1 MFPVAA
7 ELKDE
12 LRTRMLQARTR
23 EGTDPLDMRESTQ
36 LLTREGAEP
45 LDMRESTQVLTHLR
59 GAATPLDPGL
69 ALLGPREGRALPAE
83 AALPATEAALRALPA
98 PAALPATPNTNP
110 YLVLLAPLRALAA
123 MFSYSLAKPLPDA
136 TSGRYLVEPAI
147 PKPPDNRRA
156 RDPEAPRYFV
166 APPAAP
172 RARSPVAMLR
182 AAEDAEACALPTA
195 AANPYIVSFGTALRA
210 PEARPGRGAG
220 AQHGN
225 AYMVR
230 ALGSSS
236 SVRFNGVANPGTTVD
251 GGVRPVYRQPGGGQ
265 LRRDGAELTHAVSP
279 YAPRRDTIRWGSA
292 HV

>member
-1 MFPVAA
+1 M
-7 ELKDE
+7 
-12 LRTRMLQARTR
+12 
-23 EGTDPLDMRESTQ
+23 
-36 LLTREGAEP
+36 
-45 LDMRESTQVLTHLR
+45 VL
-59 GAATPLDPGL
+59 
-69 ALLGPREGRALPAE
+69 
-83 AALPATEAALRALPA
+83 AALPAT
-98 PAALPATPNTNP
+98 TNTNP

-123 MFSYSLAKPLPDA
+123 MFSYSPAKPLPDA

-265 LRRDGAELTHAVSP
+265 LHSDHAELTHAASP
-279 YAPRRDTIRWGSA
+279 YAPRRDMIRSGRPL
-292 HV
+292 V

>member
-23 EGTDPLDMRESTQ
+23 EG
-36 LLTREGAEP
+36 AEP
-45 LDMRESTQVLTHLR
+45 LDMRESTPLLTHLR

-83 AALPATEAALRALPA
+83 AALPATA
-98 PAALPATPNTNP
+98 NTNP

-123 MFSYSLAKPLPDA
+123 MFSYSPAKPLPDA
-136 TSGRYLVEPAI
+136 TGGRYLVEPAI

-195 AANPYIVSFGTALRA
+195 AANPYIVSFGTAPRA

-230 ALGSSS
+230 AHALGSSS
-236 SVRFNGVANPGTTVD
+236 SVRFNGVARRGPTGD

-265 LRRDGAELTHAVSP
+265 LRSDRAEPTHAASP
-279 YAPRRDTIRWGSA
+279 YAPRRDAIRWGGA
-292 HV
+292 H

>member
-1 MFPVAA
+1 M
-7 ELKDE
+7 E
-12 LRTRMLQARTR
+12 
-23 EGTDPLDMRESTQ
+23 
-36 LLTREGAEP
+36 
-45 LDMRESTQVLTHLR
+45 
-59 GAATPLDPGL
+59 PLDPGL

-83 AALPATEAALRALPA
+83 ALALPTEAALPAALPE
-98 PAALPATPNTNP
+98 LPATPNTNP

-123 MFSYSLAKPLPDA
+123 MFSYSPAKPLPDA

-182 AAEDAEACALPTA
+182 AEDAEACALPTA

-265 LRRDGAELTHAVSP
+265 LHRDGAELTHAVSP